1 MSRISAPW
9 RVRQRGRPRLPHRHS
24 GRSARA
30 PGTDLLR
37 RTTKTAA
44 TVKTPRKMRTTKT
57 SVETM
62 ETTRDGARGIR
73 LQKFLAEAGIASR
86 REGER
91 LIQAGRVEVNGRT
104 STLLG
109 VRVDP
114 ERDQVRVDGRRVR
127 VAGLRVYY
135 LLNKPKGVIT
145 SSSDPQGRPTVI
157 ELLQGVRERIFPVG
171 RLDWNSEG
179 LLILTNDGELAYRLT
194 HPSNHV
200 AKVSR
205 VKVKGTVGDRD

>member
-127 VAGLRVYY
+127 VAG
-135 LLNKPKGVIT
+135 
-145 SSSDPQGRPTVI
+145 GRGFCPPHTAT
-157 ELLQGVRERIFPVG
+157 G
-171 RLDWNSEG
+171 
-179 LLILTNDGELAYRLT
+179 GET
-194 HPSNHV
+194 PS
-200 AKVSR
+200 ARSQ
-205 VKVKGTVGDRD
+205 